1 MSTRPIVL
9 AALTAALSAGT
20 AATAH
25 AADGKAKEKCY
36 GIAKAGQNDCADLS
50 GLHGCAGAAR
60 FDHDPEEWKYVPQG
74 TCHAAGGKTAEEARA
89 AKAAKAPR

>member
-9 AALTAALSAGT
+9 AALTAALSAST
-20 AATAH
+20 AVTAH

-50 GLHGCAGAAR
+50 GLHGCAGQAR
-60 FDHDPEEWKYVPQG
+60 FDNDPEEWKYLPQG
-74 TCHAAGGKTAEEARA
+74 GCHAAGGKTAEEARA
-89 AKAAKAPR
+89 AKAGKAPR